1 VGLEAPHC
9 SPPRQGAIPIHQL
22 QRDNFTMRTLL
33 KPSRFMAALL
43 SAALLAFA
51 ATAFSADKPA
61 ASIPLEHL
69 VQPADFAKQLQDT
82 SAPKPLMLHVGF
94 KTMFDQA
101 HIPGSEYAGPG
112 NTGAGLQVL
121 RDRVANL
128 PKNTAIMIYCGCC
141 PWSRC
146 PNMAAAYDAL
156 IELRFTNI
164 KGMQIN
170 DNFGTDWV
178 DKGFPTA
185 KSK

>member
-1 VGLEAPHC
+1 MIRA
-9 SPPRQGAIPIHQL
+9 
-22 QRDNFTMRTLL
+22 LL

-43 SAALLAFA
+43 SAALLSFA
-51 ATAFSADKPA
+51 GTASSADKPA
-61 ASIPLEHL
+61 ASIPPDKL
-69 VQPADFAKQLQDT
+69 VQPADFATQLKDA
-82 SAPKPLMLHVGF
+82 SVRKPLMLHVGF

-112 NTGAGLQVL
+112 NTGAGLQAL
-121 RDRVANL
+121 RDRVASL

-156 IELRFTNI
+156 IELRFTNV

-170 DNFGTDWV
+170 DNFGADWV

>member
-1 VGLEAPHC
+1 
-9 SPPRQGAIPIHQL
+9 
-22 QRDNFTMRTLL
+22 
-33 KPSRFMAALL
+33 MAALL
-43 SAALLAFA
+43 AAAMLLFTAN
-51 ATAFSADKPA
+51 AFSAASPT
-61 ASIPLEHL
+61 ASIPLDKL
-69 VQPADFAKQLQDT
+69 VQPADFAVQLKDT
-82 SAPKPLMLHVGF
+82 SAPKPLMLNVGF

-121 RDRVANL
+121 RDRVAGL
-128 PKNTAIMIYCGCC
+128 PKSSAIMIYCGCC

-156 IELRFTNI
+156 LELGFTNVTA
-164 KGMQIN
+164 MQIN

-185 KSK
+185 KTR

>member
-1 VGLEAPHC
+1 MGYAVE
-9 SPPRQGAIPIHQL
+9 R
-22 QRDNFTMRTLL
+22 R
-33 KPSRFMAALL
+33 
-43 SAALLAFA
+43 
-51 ATAFSADKPA
+51 
-61 ASIPLEHL
+61 
-69 VQPADFAKQLQDT
+69 
-82 SAPKPLMLHVGF
+82 LHVGF

-121 RDRVANL
+121 RDRVASL

-146 PNMAAAYDAL
+146 PNMAAAYDVL
-156 IELRFTNI
+156 IELGFTNVKAMI
-164 KGMQIN
+164 IN

-178 DKGFPTA
+178 DKGYPTA